1 MRVSPLVVVR
11 RHLLAGRGLVLCRT
25 LVQLFRWSCIHVVDH
40 AVDRTRVSRH
50 APVVDAS
57 RGATAVSSAS
67 ERSEG
72 VSEGKSSIPIQK
84 NSVSLAAV
92 ERSACA
98 AAGERTH
105 MRHTPARC
113 RARRTDALTPT
124 GLTSHQRTGHATD
137 PMCLAR
143 PPAPKEGHTKK
154 QTLSATWRRNGPRAR
169 DPRAGGVAGPT
180 CAPWPRRALH
190 PLTDAHSPGE
200 HPAAHTPGYI
210 ERPHPP
216 RCRSRRSTLC
226 IGLGF

>member
-1 MRVSPLVVVR
+1 MAQGPVKQTNKKTAR
-11 RHLLAGRGLVLCRT
+11 RHVNRQGR
-25 LVQLFRWSCIHVVDH
+25 
-40 AVDRTRVSRH
+40 
-50 APVVDAS
+50 AS

-67 ERSEG
+67 ERSEA
-72 VSEGKSSIPIQK
+72 VSASNNSVPVQK
-84 NSVSLAAV
+84 NSVSLAAA

-105 MRHTPARC
+105 MRHTLARC

-124 GLTSHQRTGHATD
+124 GLTSRQRTGHATD

-143 PPAPKEGHTKK
+143 PAAPKGGHTKK
-154 QTLSATWRRNGPRAR
+154 QTLSATWRRNGPQAR

-200 HPAAHTPGYI
+200 HPASHAPGYTSSA
-210 ERPHPP
+210 RTLPVAGAGGQLFA
-216 RCRSRRSTLC
+216 SASVFDSTVRRGTC
-226 IGLGF
+226 AP